1 LTLIL
6 FRGILEK
13 DSKGIAH
20 GVDDLLTTKQ
30 LQELLQVDR
39 ITIYRMLNDGR
50 LQGFKVG
57 GQWRFSHRE
66 IEVWLQEQ
74 QSKLDGASMPPPPN
88 GMLAPSPQA
97 LPISCIRTIQDVCA
111 EALEIGA
118 VTIDPDGSLLTEVS
132 NSCDFCD
139 LILSSDRGLRRC
151 RAAWTQVGHS
161 SGRALP
167 CHAGLQCISTP
178 IYVND
183 QHVAITAGCQFVT
196 ETVDG
201 PQDEWQRTLPQLAE
215 ELALDEKELRAAA
228 DSVRVIPGEGLL
240 RIARLLG
247 RVADTFSEI
256 GQERLNLL
264 SRLQQISEM
273 SKV

>member
-1 LTLIL
+1 M
-6 FRGILEK
+6 
-13 DSKGIAH
+13 
-20 GVDDLLTTKQ
+20 DDLLTTKQ
-30 LQELLQVDR
+30 LQDLLQVDR

-66 IEVWLQEQ
+66 IEAWLQEQ
-74 QSKLDGASMPPPPN
+74 QSKLDGESVSPPPN
-88 GMLAPSPQA
+88 GMIAPSPQA

-111 EALEIGA
+111 EALDIGA
-118 VTIDPDGSLLTEVS
+118 VTIDPDGSPLTEVN

-151 RAAWTQVGHS
+151 QAAWLQVGNG
-161 SGRALP
+161 SGRAIP
-167 CHAGLQCISTP
+167 CHAGLLCISTP
-178 IYVND
+178 VYVND
-183 QHVAITAGCQFVT
+183 RAVAITAGCQFVIQAP
-196 ETVDG
+196 DG
-201 PQDEWQRTLPQLAE
+201 QASDWLQALPLLAE
-215 ELALDEKELRAAA
+215 ELALSEQELRATA
-228 DSVRVIPGEGLL
+228 DSVRTIPEEDLY
-240 RIARLLG
+240 RMARLLG

-264 SRLQQISEM
+264 SRLQQIAEM